1 MTMTSIQT
9 TGSHDIV
16 DDEFSFTM
24 CFGDSPTLTFD
35 GLTRDQV
42 RDMRDCLDAMLWH
55 EQDSDY
61 NETFDGIQAT
71 LDPYVSQRGIE
82 DATKETIETVRALL
96 LSKVVFADWNDLDG
110 ILHWPDIERMFTRPL
125 DY

>member
-1 MTMTSIQT
+1 MTSIQT

-96 LSKVVFADWNDLDG
+96 LRKVVFADWNDLDG

>member
-1 MTMTSIQT
+1 MTSIQT

-16 DDEFSFTM
+16 NDEFSFTM
-24 CFGDSPTLTFD
+24 CFGNSPTLTFD

-71 LDPYVSQRGIE
+71 LDPYVSLQGIE

-96 LSKVVFADWNDLDG
+96 LRKVDFDNGNDLDG
-110 ILHWPDIERMFTRPL
+110 TLHWPDIERMFTRPL

>member
-1 MTMTSIQT
+1 MTSIQT

-61 NETFDGIQAT
+61 GETLDGIRKT
-71 LDPYVSQRGIE
+71 VGPYVSVIDE
-82 DATKETIETVRALL
+82 ETAAAEVLQTIRALL
-96 LSKVVFADWNDLDG
+96 LPMVDFSNGDTPEGSLCWKDVEAM
-110 ILHWPDIERMFTRPL
+110 ITRPL
-125 DY
+125 YYE

>member
-1 MTMTSIQT
+1 MTSIQT
-9 TGSHDIV
+9 TGSHDTT

-24 CFGDSPTLTFD
+24 CFGDSPTLTFE

-61 NETFDGIQAT
+61 EKTLNEIRKTIGS
-71 LDPYVSQRGIE
+71 YVSVRDEEI
-82 DATKETIETVRALL
+82 AAIETISRIRDLL
-96 LSKVVFADWNDLDG
+96 LSKVTFNGWEDVNGNLY
-110 ILHWPDIERMFTRPL
+110 WPDVESMLTRPL

>member
-1 MTMTSIQT
+1 MTSIQT

-16 DDEFSFTM
+16 NDEFSFTM
-24 CFGDSPTLTFD
+24 CFGDSPALTFD
-35 GLTRDQV
+35 GLMRDQV

-71 LDPYVSQRGIE
+71 LDPYVSLQGIE

-96 LSKVVFADWNDLDG
+96 LRKVDFDDGNDLDG
-110 ILHWPDIERMFTRPL
+110 TLHWPDIERMFTRPL

>member
-1 MTMTSIQT
+1 MTSIQT

-16 DDEFSFTM
+16 NDEFSFTM
-24 CFGDSPTLTFD
+24 CFGDSPALAFD

-71 LDPYVSQRGIE
+71 LDPYVSLQGIE

-96 LSKVVFADWNDLDG
+96 LRKVDFDNGNDLDG
-110 ILHWPDIERMFTRPL
+110 TLHWPDIERMFTRPL